1 MMAEPLIQ
9 KVDCVRLYVA
19 DLESGLSFYRDKLGL
34 ELIWRT
40 EQAIGLGIP
49 NDVTEIGIHNEKMRP
64 EIDLKVENADDAAVR
79 IEEAGGKV
87 VVPPFDIRIGRCVV
101 IHDPWENELVLLDS
115 SKGLLKTDS
124 DGNVIGNEPPSK

>member
-1 MMAEPLIQ
+1 MAEPLIQ

-19 DLESGLSFYRDKLGL
+19 DLESGLSFYRDKLGM

-40 EQAIGLGIP
+40 DQAIGLRMP
-49 NDVTEIGIHNEKMRP
+49 NDVTEIVIHNEKMRP
-64 EIDLKVENADDAAVR
+64 EIDLKVKNADEAAIK

-87 VVPPFDIRIGRCVV
+87 VVPPFDIQIGRCVV
-101 IHDPWENELVLLDS
+101 INDPWDNELVLLDS

-124 DGNVIGNEPPSK
+124 DGNVIGNESNVK